1 MHTRSFSRL
10 KSHWVLR
17 NVALVVLIIVIRHQ
31 HHRRPLP
38 YNFKSFSEH
47 LDSLLWSMQWVP
59 LTKVRTYIRRT
70 CSKKEIIIAC
80 HYGMQHYSQPPGY
93 KCYKRC
99 PSYEH
104 IHLAIDLQEERAG
117 EGPAAGVQRS
127 TSTGIGHGNMPQSGI
142 PWLPAKNF
150 VPYEPFCKEIYKTSN
165 ILEGKTE
172 ICFWSA

>member
-17 NVALVVLIIVIRHQ
+17 NVALVVLITVIRHQ

-38 YNFKSFSEH
+38 YHFKSFSEH

-59 LTKVRTYIRRT
+59 LTKVRTHIRRT

-93 KCYKRC
+93 KCYKKC

-117 EGPAAGVQRS
+117 EEPAAGVHIHWDRAREHAS
-127 TSTGIGHGNMPQSGI
+127 VRDSLT
-142 PWLPAKNF
+142 A
-150 VPYEPFCKEIYKTSN
+150 CKELCALWT
-165 ILEGKTE
+165 ILQRNL
-172 ICFWSA
+172 